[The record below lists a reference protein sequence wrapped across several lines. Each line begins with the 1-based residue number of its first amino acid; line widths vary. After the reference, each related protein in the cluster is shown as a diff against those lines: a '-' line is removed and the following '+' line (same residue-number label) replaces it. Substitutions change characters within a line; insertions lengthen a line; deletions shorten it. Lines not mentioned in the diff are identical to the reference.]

1 MYCQVLLLLIHY
13 LCIFLKYQ
21 NDNVSKIF
29 LRKSFVIF
37 QEAFWDAPKTEIQ
50 KLGFDIPKIQNIVT
64 S

>member
-21 NDNVSKIF
+21 NDHVSKKI
-29 LRKSFVIF
+29 LKEKFVNIVLLS
-37 QEAFWDAPKTEIQ
+37 WDAPKTEIQ
-50 KLGFDIPKIQNIVT
+50 KLGFDIPNIQNIVT